1 MESNLNMR
9 EVAERAGVSVATVSR
24 ALRTPEKVSAK
35 TVAKV
40 VATARELGYVYNA
53 AAGDILKGRSTVIGV
68 LVPMASNALFGET
81 LHGIQDVA
89 LAAGHSV
96 MQSTTR
102 YESAT
107 EEAVIESLLQR
118 RVHALIATG
127 VTYEMESRLERIAED
142 ARVRVVLVWEK
153 PRSDRPYSFVGFD
166 NRDAA
171 ERVTDYFIGLGHRRI
186 GLIVGP
192 FSRIARA
199 RHRLE
204 GYRNAL
210 ERPASP
216 SIPTW

>member
-24 ALRTPEKVSAK
+24 ALRTPEKVSRE

-53 AAGDILKGRSTVIGV
+53 TAGDILKGRSTVIGV

-96 MQSTTR
+96 IQGTTR
-102 YESAT
+102 YEGSM
-107 EEAVIESLLQR
+107 EEAMIESLLQR

-127 VTYEMESRLERIAED
+127 VTYEMEPRLERIAED
-142 ARVRVVLVWEK
+142 ARVRIVLVWEK
-153 PRSDRPYSFVGFD
+153 PESSRPYSFVGFD

-171 ERVTDYFIGLGHRRI
+171 ERVTDHFIGLGHRRI

-192 FSRIARA
+192 FSRIARGA
-199 RHRLE
+199 PPAGGLSERAGTGRYRL
-204 GYRNAL
+204 
-210 ERPASP
+210 
-216 SIPTW
+216 